1 MRRLLA
7 AACLCLAWVQPANAG
22 TSESLGTGVAIAL
35 PVIAGGITLAKD
47 DWKGTAQLTVD
58 TIATVGVAYGLKHVI
73 REQRPDKSDF
83 QSMPSDTS
91 ALAFAPAQFLWDR
104 YGWRYGVPAYA
115 AATFVAWSRVDA
127 QKHHWYDVGQ
137 RRSGFW
143 RQQNLHHPLSGAGI
157 ALWHHAHR
165 WRRLCRAGLQI
176 LNRSSG
182 ERSVAKRRT
191 ASPCDHQTG
200 TATSENLFTR

>member
-1 MRRLLA
+1 MRLLVA
-7 AACLCLAWVQPANAG
+7 AIIFLLAGARAASAAS
-22 TSESLGTGVAIAL
+22 SETLGTDVAIAL

-47 DWKGTAQLTVD
+47 DWKGAAQVTLD

-104 YGWRYGVPAYA
+104 YGWQYGVPAYA

-127 QKHHWYDVGQ
+127 QKHHWYDVAA
-137 RRSGFW
+137 
-143 RQQNLHHPLSGAGI
+143 SGALAFGFSKLI
-157 ALWHHAHR
+157 TTEYH
-165 WRRLCRAGLQI
+165 RRLSYGA
-176 LNRSSG
+176 
-182 ERSVAKRRT
+182 
-191 ASPCDHQTG
+191 
-200 TATSENLFTR
+200 